1 MPTLLGQFSDLTYA
15 ELRLKCTIAWLRCLV
30 ALRRCVRLSAKAGF
44 NPDQPRDDHGRWTD
58 TGAADAS
65 FEALLDGFDGHI
77 VPENVAYP
85 GDFHDTV
92 RDYFVKGL
100 RAGGNKVETEVS
112 LVLPGVPPMKARLDI
127 LARDPKGQL
136 YGIDIKTA
144 KILRS
149 RLISRWSIHTL
160 SAEPGSYLSTPKS
173 ATWGFRPARHY
184 LPFRSV
190 LFMHEVQELRW
201 RSYHC
206 RPNQNNLMSP
216 HRPNFVGG
224 GDA

>member
-136 YGIDIKTA
+136 YGIDIKTGQDPTFTPDQQVVYPHA
-144 KILRS
+144 IGGAGVVSLDTKIRNLGLS
-149 RLISRWSIHTL
+149 PGAPLPAFPISVVYARGPGAPLEVIPL
-160 SAEPGSYLSTPKS
+160 PAEPK
-173 ATWGFRPARHY
+173 
-184 LPFRSV
+184 
-190 LFMHEVQELRW
+190 
-201 RSYHC
+201 
-206 RPNQNNLMSP
+206 
-216 HRPNFVGG
+216 
-224 GDA
+224 